1 MVQARF
7 YHGDPLMADYTPS
20 AAVST
25 GDVIIVGDMPL
36 VAHLDMIANR
46 KEALAAGGGVYQV
59 VADGAIAA
67 GKRVYWDN
75 TADKVTL
82 TAAGNT
88 SFGWTL
94 TAASNDG
101 DLVYVLHLPMA
112 DTAIQSVA
120 ATVATLVDNSGGAA
134 ADGTIGAVTTF
145 TPSVAWNGSSVFP
158 SAADA
163 TAIAAAITAL
173 MAAVKELSTKQNAVL
188 TSLKGAGL
196 MAP

>member
-1 MVQARF
+1 
-7 YHGDPLMADYTPS
+7 
-20 AAVST
+20 
-25 GDVIIVGDMPL
+25 
-36 VAHLDMIANR
+36 
-46 KEALAAGGGVYQV
+46 
-59 VADGAIAA
+59 
-67 GKRVYWDN
+67 
-75 TADKVTL
+75 
-82 TAAGNT
+82 
-88 SFGWTL
+88 
-94 TAASNDG
+94 
-101 DLVYVLHLPMA
+101 MA